1 MSKLRKATIDDLRNK
16 EIDIIE
22 LLEDGLSRVKDTS
35 ELLEVLDGEV
45 NDFQSEIEEWLGNKE
60 VYLYDPNSEYL
71 DEFYSRMVDKGSR
84 NKDLI
89 RRYKDNIS
97 DYSEEK
103 QIEIFK
109 EYDKEEEQ
117 QIQDIVN
124 LLSNYDIDK
133 VKRILESEGY

>member
-1 MSKLRKATIDDLRNK
+1 MSKLRKTTIEDLRNK
-16 EIDIIE
+16 GIDIVE
-22 LLEDGLSRVKDTS
+22 LMEEGLARVRDVS
-35 ELLEVLDGEV
+35 ELLEVLDNEV
-45 NDFQSEIEEWLGNKE
+45 RDFQSEIEEWLGNKE
-60 VYLYDPNSEYL
+60 VYFYDPDSEYL
-71 DEFYSRMVDKGSR
+71 EDFYSRMVNKGSR

-109 EYDKEEEQ
+109 EYNKEEEQ

-124 LLSNYDIDK
+124 MLSNYDIDK
-133 VKRILESEGY
+133 VKKILESEGY

>member
-1 MSKLRKATIDDLRNK
+1 MSKLRKATIEDLRNK
-16 EIDIIE
+16 GVDIVE
-22 LLEDGLSRVKDTS
+22 LMEDGLARIRDVS
-35 ELLEVLDGEV
+35 ELLDVLDGEV

-60 VYLYDPNSEYL
+60 VYFYDPNSEYL
-71 DEFYSRMVDKGSR
+71 EDFYSRMLKKGSR
-84 NKDLI
+84 GKDLI

-109 EYDKEEEQ
+109 EYNKEEEQ

-124 LLSNYDIDK
+124 MLSNYDIDK

>member
-22 LLEDGLSRVKDTS
+22 LLEDGLARVRDVS
-35 ELLEVLDGEV
+35 ELLEVLDNEV
-45 NDFQSEIEEWLGNKE
+45 CYFQSEIEEWLGNKE
-60 VYLYDPNSEYL
+60 VYFYDPNSEYL
-71 DEFYSRMVDKGSR
+71 EDFYRRMIKKGSR
-84 NKDLI
+84 GKYLI
-89 RRYKDNIS
+89 RRYKENIS

-109 EYDKEEEQ
+109 EYNKEEEQ

-124 LLSNYDIDK
+124 ILSNYDIDK

>member
-1 MSKLRKATIDDLRNK
+1 MSKLRKATIEDLRNK
-16 EIDIIE
+16 GIDIVE
-22 LLEDGLSRVKDTS
+22 LLEDGLARIEDVS
-35 ELLEVLDGEV
+35 ELLDTLDNEV

-60 VYLYDPNSEYL
+60 VYFFDPNSEYL
-71 DEFYSRMVDKGSR
+71 EDFYSRMVNKGSR
-84 NKDLI
+84 GKDLI
-89 RRYKDNIS
+89 RRYKENIS

-109 EYDKEEEQ
+109 EYNKEEEQ

-124 LLSNYDIDK
+124 LLSNYDINK

>member
-1 MSKLRKATIDDLRNK
+1 MSKLRKATIEDLRNK
-16 EIDIIE
+16 RIDIIE
-22 LLEDGLSRVKDTS
+22 LLEDGLARIGDVS
-35 ELLEVLDGEV
+35 ELLEVLDNEV

-60 VYLYDPNSEYL
+60 VYFYDPNSEYL
-71 DEFYSRMVDKGSR
+71 DEFYSRMVDKGGR
-84 NKDLI
+84 GKDLI

-97 DYSEEK
+97 DYSEEE

-109 EYDKEEEQ
+109 EYNKEEEQ

-124 LLSNYDIDK
+124 LLSNYDINK

>member
-22 LLEDGLSRVKDTS
+22 LLEDGLARIGDIS
-35 ELLEVLDGEV
+35 ELLEVLDEEV

-60 VYLYDPNSEYL
+60 VYFFDPNSEYL
-71 DEFYSRMVDKGSR
+71 YEFYSRMVDKGGR
-84 NKDLI
+84 GKDLI
-89 RRYKDNIS
+89 RRYKENIS

-109 EYDKEEEQ
+109 EYNKEEEQ

-133 VKRILESEGY
+133 VKRILEEEGY

>member
-1 MSKLRKATIDDLRNK
+1 MSKLRKATIEDLRNK
-16 EIDIIE
+16 GVDVTE
-22 LLEDGLSRVKDTS
+22 LMEDGLASVKDVS
-35 ELLEVLDGEV
+35 ELLDVLDGEV

-60 VYLYDPNSEYL
+60 VYFFDPNSEYL
-71 DEFYSRMVDKGSR
+71 ENFYSRMINKGSR
-84 NKDLI
+84 GKDLM

-109 EYDKEEEQ
+109 EYNKEEEQ

-124 LLSNYDIDK
+124 ILSNYDIDK